1 MLSTIV
7 FFVVIII
14 VELPFF
20 LKFLKAKQAY
30 DITRQM
36 AILILMFLN
45 ALVIYGL
52 YKLILMI
59 K

>member
-45 ALVIYGL
+45 AIVIYGL

>member
-1 MLSTIV
+1 MFRTIV
-7 FFVVIII
+7 FVVVTII

-20 LKFLKAKQAY
+20 FKFLKAKEDF
-30 DITRQM
+30 DITRQV
-36 AILILMFLN
+36 AIIVLMLIN